1 MRTPHLPPKYAAFDV
16 PLWFNKLDM
25 KSFLKEAYNVET
37 IHIRS
42 TVIQGKV
49 KRRPG
54 GNPKSQ
60 GPLYREPSTKK
71 MTVELVEPFTWP
83 EEVTDFSE

>member
-1 MRTPHLPPKYAAFDV
+1 MRTPHLPSKYAAFDV

-25 KSFLKEAYNVET
+25 KSFLREAYNVET

-49 KRRPG
+49 KRQQT

-71 MTVELVEPFTWP
+71 MTVELVEPFIWP